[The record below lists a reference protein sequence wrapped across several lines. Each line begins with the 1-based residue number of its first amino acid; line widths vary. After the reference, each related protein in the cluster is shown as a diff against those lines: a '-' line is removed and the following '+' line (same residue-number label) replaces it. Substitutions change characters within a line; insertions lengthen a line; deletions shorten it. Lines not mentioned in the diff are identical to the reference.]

1 RRLVHDRRSRLG
13 RRERLSAHHRPQQG
27 RHHPRRPQYLP
38 GQDRGA
44 RRQSRR
50 RAKSRRGGGAGSTA
64 RRTRVSR
71 RDVQARQGGI
81 ARGDSRASGRR
92 RPVEIRDA
100 GVLPACRRDPAHRQR
115 QGAQARRRR
124 VDCRRTRQADC
135 HPPAGKGRMRDKRN
149 PTMSIAIGRSIIGAA
164 LSLVLFASAAL
175 AQSYPN
181 RPVRLILPYNPGGI
195 VDYVG
200 RSLGQHLGEALGATV
215 VPENRPGAGGILGT
229 EVTAR
234 AQPDGYTLLL
244 MDNAIVINPSL
255 QEHVPYDFFKQ
266 IDAISWV
273 SSSPL
278 VLVVTPDL
286 KVKSFDEFV
295 AYAKANPG
303 KLNFA
308 TAGVGTAPHLAA
320 EMFKQ
325 RTGINAVHVPYKGI
339 GASYIDLMSNKIQ
352 FAFSSIAGALPF
364 TTDNRVLPLATTG
377 ETRSE
382 VYPDK
387 PTMAEAG

>member
-1 RRLVHDRRSRLG
+1 MN
-13 RRERLSAHHRPQQG
+13 
-27 RHHPRRPQYLP
+27 
-38 GQDRGA
+38 
-44 RRQSRR
+44 
-50 RAKSRRGGGAGSTA
+50 
-64 RRTRVSR
+64 
-71 RDVQARQGGI
+71 I
-81 ARGDSRASGRR
+81 
-92 RPVEIRDA
+92 
-100 GVLPACRRDPAHRQR
+100 
-115 QGAQARRRR
+115 
-124 VDCRRTRQADC
+124 
-135 HPPAGKGRMRDKRN
+135 N
-149 PTMSIAIGRSIIGAA
+149 IGRSIVGAA
-164 LSLVLFASAAL
+164 LSLVLCANAAF

-200 RSLGQHLGEALGATV
+200 RALGQHLGEALGTTV

-266 IDAISWV
+266 LDAVSWV

-278 VLVVTPDL
+278 LLVVTPAL
-286 KVKSFDEFV
+286 NVKTIDAFI

-308 TAGVGTAPHLAA
+308 TAGIGTAPHLAA
-320 EMFKQ
+320 ELFK
-325 RTGINAVHVPYKGI
+325 RHTGIEATHVPYKGI

-352 FAFSSIAGALPF
+352 FSFSSIAGAIGF
-364 TTDNRVLPLATTG
+364 TRDNRVLALASTG

-382 VYPDK
+382 LYPDT
-387 PTMAEAG
+387 PTMTEAGLDFSVDLWLGLFAPAGMPDDVKAKLSKAVQSVAAKPEFKAALATVGVTPRGTPPAEAAAFVKTEYEKWKHVIVEGKIRIE

>member
-1 RRLVHDRRSRLG
+1 MTNGLWSRIV
-13 RRERLSAHHRPQQG
+13 
-27 RHHPRRPQYLP
+27 
-38 GQDRGA
+38 GA
-44 RRQSRR
+44 LMSF
-50 RAKSRRGGGAGSTA
+50 
-64 RRTRVSR
+64 
-71 RDVQARQGGI
+71 
-81 ARGDSRASGRR
+81 
-92 RPVEIRDA
+92 
-100 GVLPACRRDPAHRQR
+100 VLC
-115 QGAQARRRR
+115 
-124 VDCRRTRQADC
+124 
-135 HPPAGKGRMRDKRN
+135 
-149 PTMSIAIGRSIIGAA
+149 SGAA
-164 LSLVLFASAAL
+164 FAE
-175 AQSYPN
+175 SYPD
-181 RPVRLILPYNPGGI
+181 RPVRLLLPYNPGGI

-200 RSLGQHLGEALGATV
+200 RALGQHLGEALGQPV

-255 QEHVPYDFFKQ
+255 QEHVPYDLKQ
-266 IDAISWV
+266 LDAVSWV

-278 VLVVTPDL
+278 VLVVTPALQVNTYDA
-286 KVKSFDEFV
+286 FV
-295 AYAKANPG
+295 TYAKANPG

-325 RTGINAVHVPYKGI
+325 RTGIDAIHVPYKGI

-364 TTDNRVLPLATTG
+364 TGDNRVIALATSG
-377 ETRSE
+377 ETRSG

-387 PTMAEAG
+387 PTMAEAGLKGYSVDLWLALFAPAGMPDEVKAKLTKAVQTAVGSPGFKSALATIGATPRGTSPGEAADFIKDEYKKWKQVITEGKIRID

>member
-1 RRLVHDRRSRLG
+1 MAANL
-13 RRERLSAHHRPQQG
+13 
-27 RHHPRRPQYLP
+27 
-38 GQDRGA
+38 RG
-44 RRQSRR
+44 S
-50 RAKSRRGGGAGSTA
+50 
-64 RRTRVSR
+64 
-71 RDVQARQGGI
+71 
-81 ARGDSRASGRR
+81 
-92 RPVEIRDA
+92 
-100 GVLPACRRDPAHRQR
+100 LL
-115 QGAQARRRR
+115 
-124 VDCRRTRQADC
+124 
-135 HPPAGKGRMRDKRN
+135 
-149 PTMSIAIGRSIIGAA
+149 GAA
-164 LSLVLFASAAL
+164 LSLVLFASASF
-175 AQSYPN
+175 AQSYPD
-181 RPVRLILPYNPGGI
+181 RPVRLLLPYNPGGI

-200 RSLGQHLGEALGATV
+200 RALGQHLGDALGAPV

-255 QEHVPYDFFKQ
+255 QEHVPYDLFKQ
-266 IDAISWV
+266 LDPISWV

-286 KVKSFDEFV
+286 HVKTFDAFV

-325 RTGINAVHVPYKGI
+325 RTGIDAIHVPYKGI

-364 TTDNRVLPLATTG
+364 TTDNRVLALATTG

-382 VYPDK
+382 VYPDT
-387 PTMAEAG
+387 PTMAEAGLTGYSVDLWLALFAPAGMPDDVKAKLTKAVQTAVGSAGFKSALATIGATPRGTSPAQTAVFIKDEYAKWKQVITEGKIRID

>member
-1 RRLVHDRRSRLG
+1 MTNNL
-13 RRERLSAHHRPQQG
+13 
-27 RHHPRRPQYLP
+27 
-38 GQDRGA
+38 
-44 RRQSRR
+44 
-50 RAKSRRGGGAGSTA
+50 
-64 RRTRVSR
+64 
-71 RDVQARQGGI
+71 
-81 ARGDSRASGRR
+81 RASI
-92 RPVEIRDA
+92 VA
-100 GVLPACRRDPAHRQR
+100 LL
-115 QGAQARRRR
+115 
-124 VDCRRTRQADC
+124 
-135 HPPAGKGRMRDKRN
+135 
-149 PTMSIAIGRSIIGAA
+149 MSLALCSGAA
-164 LSLVLFASAAL
+164 FAET
-175 AQSYPN
+175 YPD
-181 RPVRLILPYNPGGI
+181 RPVRLLLPYNPGGI

-200 RSLGQHLGEALGATV
+200 RALGQHLGEALGQPV

-255 QEHVPYDFFKQ
+255 QEHVPYDLKQ
-266 IDAISWV
+266 LEAISWV

-278 VLVVTPDL
+278 VLVVTPALHVNTYDA
-286 KVKSFDEFV
+286 FV

-325 RTGINAVHVPYKGI
+325 RTGIEAIHVPYKGI

-364 TTDNRVLPLATTG
+364 TGDNRVIALATSG
-377 ETRSE
+377 ETRSA

-387 PTMAEAG
+387 PTMDEAGLKGYSVDLWLALFAPAGMPDDVKTKLTKAVQTAVSSPGFKSALATIGATPRGTSPGDAAVFIRSEFAKWKHVIVDGKIRID

>member
-1 RRLVHDRRSRLG
+1 MTNNL
-13 RRERLSAHHRPQQG
+13 
-27 RHHPRRPQYLP
+27 
-38 GQDRGA
+38 
-44 RRQSRR
+44 
-50 RAKSRRGGGAGSTA
+50 
-64 RRTRVSR
+64 
-71 RDVQARQGGI
+71 
-81 ARGDSRASGRR
+81 RASI
-92 RPVEIRDA
+92 V
-100 GVLPACRRDPAHRQR
+100 
-115 QGAQARRRR
+115 
-124 VDCRRTRQADC
+124 
-135 HPPAGKGRMRDKRN
+135 
-149 PTMSIAIGRSIIGAA
+149 GAA
-164 LSLVLFASAAL
+164 ISLVLFSTAAF
-175 AQSYPN
+175 AQSYPD
-181 RPVRLILPYNPGGI
+181 RPVRLLLPYNPGGI

-200 RSLGQHLGEALGATV
+200 RALGQHLGEALGQTI

-255 QEHVPYDFFKQ
+255 QEHVPYDLKQ

-278 VLVVTPDL
+278 VLVVTPAL
-286 KVKSFDEFV
+286 QVKTYDEFIT
-295 AYAKANPG
+295 YAKANPG

-325 RTGINAVHVPYKGI
+325 RTGIDAIHVPYKGI

-364 TTDNRVLPLATTG
+364 TTDNRVIPLATTG

-382 VYPDK
+382 VYPNI
-387 PTMAEAG
+387 PTMAEAGLKGYSVDLWLALFAPAGMPADVKAKLTKAVQTAVGSPGFKSALATIGATPRGTSPGETADFIKSEYAKWKQVIVDGKIKID

>member
-1 RRLVHDRRSRLG
+1 MTNML
-13 RRERLSAHHRPQQG
+13 RP
-27 RHHPRRPQYLP
+27 
-38 GQDRGA
+38 
-44 RRQSRR
+44 
-50 RAKSRRGGGAGSTA
+50 
-64 RRTRVSR
+64 
-71 RDVQARQGGI
+71 
-81 ARGDSRASGRR
+81 
-92 RPVEIRDA
+92 
-100 GVLPACRRDPAHRQR
+100 
-115 QGAQARRRR
+115 
-124 VDCRRTRQADC
+124 
-135 HPPAGKGRMRDKRN
+135 
-149 PTMSIAIGRSIIGAA
+149 SIAGILI
-164 LSLVLFASAAL
+164 SLVLLSGAAF

-200 RSLGQHLGEALGATV
+200 RALGQHLGEALGQTL

-255 QEHVPYDFFKQ
+255 QEHVPYDLKQ
-266 IDAISWV
+266 LEAVSWV

-278 VLVVTPDL
+278 ALVVTPHLHVTTYDA
-286 KVKSFDEFV
+286 FV

-325 RTGINAVHVPYKGI
+325 RTGIDAVHVPYKGI

-364 TTDNRVLPLATTG
+364 TSDNRVLVLATTG
-377 ETRSE
+377 EKRSE
-382 VYPDK
+382 IYPDK
-387 PTMAEAG
+387 PTMAEAGLNGYSVDLWLALFAPAGMPDDVKAKLTRAVQTAVGSPGFKSALATIGATPRGTSPAEAADFIKTEYAKWKQVIVEGKIRIDE

>member
-1 RRLVHDRRSRLG
+1 MTNNL
-13 RRERLSAHHRPQQG
+13 
-27 RHHPRRPQYLP
+27 
-38 GQDRGA
+38 
-44 RRQSRR
+44 
-50 RAKSRRGGGAGSTA
+50 
-64 RRTRVSR
+64 
-71 RDVQARQGGI
+71 
-81 ARGDSRASGRR
+81 RASI
-92 RPVEIRDA
+92 VA
-100 GVLPACRRDPAHRQR
+100 LL
-115 QGAQARRRR
+115 
-124 VDCRRTRQADC
+124 
-135 HPPAGKGRMRDKRN
+135 
-149 PTMSIAIGRSIIGAA
+149 MSLALCSGAA
-164 LSLVLFASAAL
+164 FAET
-175 AQSYPN
+175 YPD
-181 RPVRLILPYNPGGI
+181 RPVRLLLPYNPGGI

-200 RSLGQHLGEALGATV
+200 RALGQHLGEALGQPV

-255 QEHVPYDFFKQ
+255 QEHVPYDLKQ
-266 IDAISWV
+266 LEAISWV

-278 VLVVTPDL
+278 VLVVTPALHVNTYDA
-286 KVKSFDEFV
+286 FV

-325 RTGINAVHVPYKGI
+325 RTGIEAIHVPYKGI

-364 TTDNRVLPLATTG
+364 TGDNRVIALATSG
-377 ETRSE
+377 ETRSA

-387 PTMAEAG
+387 PTMDEAGLKGYSVDLWLALFAPAGMPDDVKAKLTKAVQTAVSSPGFKSALATIGATPRGTSPGDAAVFIRSEFAKWKQVIVDGKIRID

>member
-1 RRLVHDRRSRLG
+1 MNINV
-13 RRERLSAHHRPQQG
+13 
-27 RHHPRRPQYLP
+27 
-38 GQDRGA
+38 
-44 RRQSRR
+44 
-50 RAKSRRGGGAGSTA
+50 
-64 RRTRVSR
+64 
-71 RDVQARQGGI
+71 
-81 ARGDSRASGRR
+81 
-92 RPVEIRDA
+92 
-100 GVLPACRRDPAHRQR
+100 C
-115 QGAQARRRR
+115 
-124 VDCRRTRQADC
+124 
-135 HPPAGKGRMRDKRN
+135 
-149 PTMSIAIGRSIIGAA
+149 RSIVGVA
-164 LSLVLFASAAL
+164 LSLVLSASASF

-181 RPVRLILPYNPGGI
+181 RPVRLLLPYNPGGI

-200 RSLGQHLGEALGATV
+200 RALGQRLGEALGQTV

-234 AQPDGYTLLL
+234 AEPDGYTLLL

-266 IDAISWV
+266 IDPISWV

-278 VLVVTPDL
+278 VLVVTPAL
-286 KVKSFDEFV
+286 HVNTFDAFV

-325 RTGINAVHVPYKGI
+325 RTGIDAIHVPYKGI

-364 TTDNRVLPLATTG
+364 TTDNRVIALATSG

-387 PTMAEAG
+387 PTMAEAGLKGYSVDLWLALFAPAGMPDDVKAKLTKAVQTAVGSPGFKAALATIGATPRGTAPGETAAFVKDEYAKWKQVIVDGKIKID

>member
-1 RRLVHDRRSRLG
+1 MAIDLRALIA
-13 RRERLSAHHRPQQG
+13 SA
-27 RHHPRRPQYLP
+27 L
-38 GQDRGA
+38 
-44 RRQSRR
+44 
-50 RAKSRRGGGAGSTA
+50 
-64 RRTRVSR
+64 
-71 RDVQARQGGI
+71 
-81 ARGDSRASGRR
+81 
-92 RPVEIRDA
+92 
-100 GVLPACRRDPAHRQR
+100 
-115 QGAQARRRR
+115 
-124 VDCRRTRQADC
+124 
-135 HPPAGKGRMRDKRN
+135 
-149 PTMSIAIGRSIIGAA
+149 MSFDLFSGAA
-164 LSLVLFASAAL
+164 F
-175 AQSYPN
+175 AQSYPD
-181 RPVRLILPYNPGGI
+181 RPVRLLLPYNPGGI

-200 RSLGQHLGEALGATV
+200 RALGQQLGDALGQPV

-255 QEHVPYDFFKQ
+255 QQHVPYDLFKQ

-286 KVKSFDEFV
+286 HVKTFDAFV

-325 RTGINAVHVPYKGI
+325 RTGIDAIHVPYKGI

-352 FAFSSIAGALPF
+352 FSFSSIAGALPF

-377 ETRSE
+377 EKRSE
-382 VYPDK
+382 VYPDT
-387 PTMAEAG
+387 PTMAEAGLTGYSVDLWLGLFAPAGMPADVKAKLTKAVQTAVGSKGFKSALATIGATPRGTSPAEAADFIKTEYAKWKQVIVDGKIKID

>member
-1 RRLVHDRRSRLG
+1 MTIDL
-13 RRERLSAHHRPQQG
+13 
-27 RHHPRRPQYLP
+27 
-38 GQDRGA
+38 
-44 RRQSRR
+44 
-50 RAKSRRGGGAGSTA
+50 RA
-64 RRTRVSR
+64 
-71 RDVQARQGGI
+71 
-81 ARGDSRASGRR
+81 
-92 RPVEIRDA
+92 
-100 GVLPACRRDPAHRQR
+100 
-115 QGAQARRRR
+115 
-124 VDCRRTRQADC
+124 
-135 HPPAGKGRMRDKRN
+135 
-149 PTMSIAIGRSIIGAA
+149 SIIGV
-164 LSLVLFASAAL
+164 LTSLVLCSGAAF

-181 RPVRLILPYNPGGI
+181 RPVRLLLPYNPGGI

-200 RSLGQHLGEALGATV
+200 RSLGQQLGEALGQTV

-255 QEHVPYDFFKQ
+255 QEHVPYDLFKQ
-266 IDAISWV
+266 IEAVTWV

-278 VLVVTPDL
+278 VLVVTPEL
-286 KVKSFDEFV
+286 HVKTFDAFV

-325 RTGINAVHVPYKGI
+325 RTGIDAIHVPYKGI

-352 FAFSSIAGALPF
+352 FSFSSIAGALPF
-364 TTDNRVLPLATTG
+364 TTDHRVIPLATTG
-377 ETRSE
+377 EKRSE
-382 VYPDK
+382 VYPDT
-387 PTMAEAG
+387 PTMAEAGLTGYSVDLWLALFAPAGMPADVKAKLTKAVQTAVGSPGFKSALATIGATPRGTSPGETADFIKTEYAKWKQVIADGKIKID